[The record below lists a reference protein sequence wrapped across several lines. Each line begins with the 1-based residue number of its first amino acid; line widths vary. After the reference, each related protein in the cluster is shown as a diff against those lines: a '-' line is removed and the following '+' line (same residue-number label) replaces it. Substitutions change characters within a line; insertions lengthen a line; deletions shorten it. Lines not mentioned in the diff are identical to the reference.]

1 MKKMYGIFATMFAL
15 ALVVASPVGTLTAR
29 AEGLG
34 FNPNTHDSTHY
45 GERPDNYWDNDSD
58 SSSSG
63 SSTPAPK
70 VDDSSNN
77 NGDGSSSSDSS
88 SNSDNSNN
96 NESNNEGGGL
106 GFNSDAHD
114 DTSYGERPGDYWSKN
129 DPNDVAT
136 KVEGGQ
142 TFRSVMN
149 KEHTQYDVYHKGS
162 SVASFSVTDKDGKR
176 VEFKTVTLEKGEDGL
191 WYLNITFAEGV
202 DVKGL
207 VLNLLK
213 GDLAYLAKELGITGI
228 QINGEVVMLTNPEAV
243 DTDAGT
249 GKESDNKAVEEEKK
263 DDKVVVDEPVV
274 TEEPAGYRVCWCG
287 HKMPIETAGGLS
299 DSEKAEWKAHA
310 SAHLKNGE
318 RTNYTDI
325 VNENASK

>member
-15 ALVVASPVGTLTAR
+15 ALVAASPVGTLTAC

-34 FNPNTHDSTHY
+34 FNPNAHDSTER
-45 GERPDNYWDNDSD
+45 GEMPDDYWESK
-58 SSSSG
+58 SSSS
-63 SSTPAPK
+63 SESNTPAPAPN
-70 VDDSSNN
+70 VDSSSNN
-77 NGDGSSSSDSS
+77 NGGSSSSGGSS
-88 SNSDNSNN
+88 SNNEVNN
-96 NESNNEGGGL
+96 NGSGL
-106 GFNSDAHD
+106 GFNPDAHD
-114 DTSYGERPGDYWSKN
+114 DTNRGEMPDDYWSKN

-162 SVASFSVTDKDGKR
+162 SVAAFSVTDKDGKR

-213 GDLAYLAKELGITGI
+213 GDLAYLARELGITGI
-228 QINGEVVMLTNPEAV
+228 QINGEVVMLTNPETV
-243 DTDAGT
+243 DADAGT

-263 DDKVVVDEPVV
+263 DDKVVADGPVV

-310 SAHLKNGE
+310 SAHMKNGE

-325 VNENASK
+325 VNKNTSK

>member
-15 ALVVASPVGTLTAR
+15 ALVAASPVGALTAR

-34 FNPNTHDSTHY
+34 FNPNAHDSTER
-45 GERPDNYWDNDSD
+45 GEMPDDYWESK
-58 SSSSG
+58 SSSSSE
-63 SSTPAPK
+63 SSTPAPAPN
-70 VDDSSNN
+70 VDSSSNN
-77 NGDGSSSSDSS
+77 NGGSSSSGGSS
-88 SNSDNSNN
+88 SNNEVNN
-96 NESNNEGGGL
+96 NGGGL
-106 GFNSDAHD
+106 GFNPDAHD
-114 DTSYGERPGDYWSKN
+114 NTNRGEMPDDYWSKN

-162 SVASFSVTDKDGKR
+162 SVAAFSVTDKDGKR

-228 QINGEVVMLTNPEAV
+228 QINGEVVMLTNPGTV
-243 DTDAGT
+243 DADADT

-263 DDKVVVDEPVV
+263 DDKVVADEPVV

-325 VNENASK
+325 VNKNTSK

>member
-15 ALVVASPVGTLTAR
+15 ALVAASPVGTLTAR

-34 FNPNTHDSTHY
+34 FNPNAHDSTHY
-45 GERPDNYWDNDSD
+45 GERPADYWESKSDN
-58 SSSSG
+58 SSSE
-63 SSTPAPK
+63 SSTPAPAPN
-70 VDDSSNN
+70 V
-77 NGDGSSSSDSS
+77 DGSSSSSGGS
-88 SNSDNSNN
+88 GS
-96 NESNNEGGGL
+96 NESNNGDHGL
-106 GFNSDAHD
+106 GFNPDAHD
-114 DTSYGERPGDYWSKN
+114 DTSYGERPDDYWSKN

-162 SVASFSVTDKDGKR
+162 SVAAFSVTDKDGKR
-176 VEFKTVTLEKGEDGL
+176 VEFKTVTLEKSEDGL

-228 QINGEVVMLTNPEAV
+228 QINGEVVMLTNPGTV
-243 DTDAGT
+243 DADT

-263 DDKVVVDEPVV
+263 DDKVVADEPVV

-325 VNENASK
+325 VNKNTSK